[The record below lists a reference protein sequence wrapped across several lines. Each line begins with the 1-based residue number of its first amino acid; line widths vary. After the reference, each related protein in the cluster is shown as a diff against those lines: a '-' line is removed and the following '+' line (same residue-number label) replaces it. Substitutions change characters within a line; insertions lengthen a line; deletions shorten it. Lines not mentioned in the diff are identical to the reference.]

1 MTHPLALIDRMSEEA
16 QGDMRRGSTSKSSR
30 PRPAPARVRPEEFG
44 SLLGSVISSSVP
56 LEPGVGV
63 EPTSAI
69 AAVYCGLLLG
79 RSAARRL
86 SRSAFGG
93 QANPGL
99 GSTTPALSSSRPRIV

>member
-1 MTHPLALIDRMSEEA
+1 MTHPLALIDRTSEEA
-16 QGDMRRGSTSKSSR
+16 QGDMGRGSTSETSR
-30 PRPAPARVRPEEFG
+30 PPPAPARVRPKEFG

-56 LEPGVGV
+56 LEPGVGI
-63 EPTSAI
+63 EPTSATVT
-69 AAVYCGLLLG
+69 VYCGLLLG

-99 GSTTPALSSSRPRIV
+99 VCDPDGQMTTPSPV